1 MLTLEQVQNQSRKHQ
16 RVMIRPKV
24 TVQAK
29 TPEEQRIV
37 RDVAKMVIRTH
48 YPVLVALKDR

>member
-1 MLTLEQVQNQSRKHQ
+1 MLNLEQVKSQSSSHQ
-16 RVMIRPKV
+16 RVMIRPTV

-29 TPEEQRIV
+29 TPEEKRIV
-37 RDVAKMVIRTH
+37 REVARRVITTH

>member
-1 MLTLEQVQNQSRKHQ
+1 MLTLEQVKNQSSTHK
-16 RVMIRPKV
+16 RVMIRPRV

-37 RDVAKMVIRTH
+37 REVTRRVISTH